1 VPGVAHRVEEFLV
14 KPGFFKWC
22 RGLADDFGATLGV
35 QAFPVGE
42 ENTMEGFIVADEL
55 GRVFL
60 LDQAGEWFLG
70 PDIDQALV
78 TLYYG
83 REQPRL
89 RDDRTW

>member
-1 VPGVAHRVEEFLV
+1 M
-14 KPGFFKWC
+14 
-22 RGLADDFGATLGV
+22 
-35 QAFPVGE
+35 VG
-42 ENTMEGFIVADEL
+42 DEH

-70 PDIDQALV
+70 PSLDQALV

-89 RDDRTW
+89 LDDRTW

>member
-1 VPGVAHRVEEFLV
+1 MEALM
-14 KPGFFKWC
+14 
-22 RGLADDFGATLGV
+22 
-35 QAFPVGE
+35 VG
-42 ENTMEGFIVADEL
+42 DEH

-70 PDIDQALV
+70 PSLDQALV
-78 TLYYG
+78 TLYQG